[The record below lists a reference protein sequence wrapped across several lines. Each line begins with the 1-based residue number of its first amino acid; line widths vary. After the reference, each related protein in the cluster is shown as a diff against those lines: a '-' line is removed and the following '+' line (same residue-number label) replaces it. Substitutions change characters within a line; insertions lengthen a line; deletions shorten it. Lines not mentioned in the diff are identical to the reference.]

1 MSSPSKV
8 EPRHP
13 RLRALVYVRQST
25 PQQVL
30 HHQESTRRQYGLAE
44 RARQMGWPDANIG
57 VIDDDLGLSGASSQ
71 QRPASSASSP
81 RSAWARSASCWSPRS
96 RASPA

>member
-8 EPRHP
+8 EPRHT

-30 HHQESTRRQYGLAE
+30 NNREGTRRQYQLVE
-44 RARQMGWPDANIG
+44 RARQMGWPDANIR
-57 VIDDDLGLSGASSQ
+57 VIDDDLGLSGAGSR
-71 QRPASSASSP
+71 QRPGFQRLVAMI
-81 RSAWARSASCWSPRS
+81 AWARSASCWSPRS